1 MKIRGNLEIKVE
13 PGITNEWAADS
24 SIDLRSSNTDNTQ
37 SEGSLICSSSRF
49 IMPYPLSPPIPYQ
62 TIMLLSLFN
71 GVHPM
76 MVGILSPRS
85 SGMVVVFLS

>member
-1 MKIRGNLEIKVE
+1 MKNRGNLEMNVE

-76 MVGILSPRS
+76 VVGILSPRS
-85 SGMVVVFLS
+85 SGTVVVFSS